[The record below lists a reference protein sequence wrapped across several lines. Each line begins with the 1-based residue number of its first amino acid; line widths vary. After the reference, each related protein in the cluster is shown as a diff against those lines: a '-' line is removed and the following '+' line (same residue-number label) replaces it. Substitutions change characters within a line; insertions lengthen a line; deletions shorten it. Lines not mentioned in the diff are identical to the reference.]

1 MVVHEIA
8 RDRECPR
15 PETLRRRAPVGDQAG
30 EELLYEAFG
39 QVAVAGLAGD
49 GLEQRAVVA
58 AAQPPP
64 PPLGPAEYRRVQ
76 RLVTRVHSALNH
88 ARVLLACA
96 ARCSRRCPRGTGGPI
111 PRAASGW
118 QCSRSRAAASGSRT
132 KRRRA
137 CTFPW
142 TTPRRATTPAPRRPR
157 SSSS

>member
-30 EELLYEAFG
+30 EELLYEVFV
-39 QVAVAGLAGD
+39 QVAVAGLAVD
-49 GLEQRAVVA
+49 ELEQRAVVA
-58 AAQPPP
+58 ADQLLQRLLVA
-64 PPLGPAEYRRVQ
+64 AEYRRVQ

-111 PRAASGW
+111 PRAASGRSEERRVGKE
-118 QCSRSRAAASGSRT
+118 CRSRWS
-132 KRRRA
+132 
-137 CTFPW
+137 PYH
-142 TTPRRATTPAPRRPR
+142 
-157 SSSS
+157 